1 MCIKD
6 FPHLL
11 LEVNSQSNES
21 DRFRML
27 LQASCIAR
35 IGNWLRTST
44 SRKPITIM
52 AIYID
57 KYFKAN
63 QYLLYQP
70 DVGSTEVM

>member
-11 LEVNSQSNES
+11 LEVNSQPNES

-35 IGNWLRTST
+35 IGNWLRAST
-44 SRKPITIM
+44 SGKPIIIM

-57 KYFKAN
+57 KYFEAM